1 MCCPDVSPTS
11 AFLVGL
17 MCLTAF
23 SNFAKTSADFSGR
36 GEAPIPSCAGRL
48 LMDGS
53 SDIIRV
59 LRSSSGKVDVSRSG
73 IVMWGVILIFLK

>member
-11 AFLVGL
+11 TLLVGL

-36 GEAPIPSCAGRL
+36 GEALIPPGWL
-48 LMDGS
+48 LRALVTVWGNS
-53 SDIIRV
+53 ARKSHT
-59 LRSSSGKVDVSRSG
+59 SRSG
-73 IVMWGVILIFLK
+73 IVMQVAVLILVK